1 VPFLKKEFRNTT
13 VSSIRPS
20 WEAQA
25 SVSSKPTNYATQ
37 STQFTQSTEWTTQ
50 SVLWTE
56 SNLETQSVLWTE
68 SNLETQSVLW
78 TESSSLTQTNLWT
91 ESNLETQSVLWT
103 ESTLETQSV
112 LWTESSSPTQTNL
125 WTESNPS
132 TQSVLWTESAQS
144 TQPLLWTETALWTE
158 STVSTASSSVLGR
171 LPPKP
176 SSYHSLEHATLPTTS
191 TWNLMP
197 LSSGVRPS
205 PSPENGPDGLGNAIP
220 HGTLS
225 KLSTSHLT
233 VPSTPTRRPELS
245 QMTSASMALSPS
257 PRFSLALPPRPSLT
271 ATKSFGPNVLL
282 NSVPP
287 VDGTPK
293 FTTSQLPDSWQNSGI
308 PKLSTSHQT
317 IPSRPTSLPDFPK
330 MIPQTPVSMS
340 LTALKLKPSPFLLVL
355 PPRPTLP

>member
-20 WEAQA
+20 WEAPA
-25 SVSSKPTNYATQ
+25 SVSSKPTNYTTQ
-37 STQFTQSTEWTTQ
+37 STQFTQFTEWTTQ

-56 SNLETQSVLWTE
+56 SSSSTQPVLWTESSSSTQSALWTE

-78 TESSSLTQTNLWT
+78 TESSSPTHTNLWT
-91 ESNLETQSVLWT
+91 ESS
-103 ESTLETQSV
+103 
-112 LWTESSSPTQTNL
+112 
-125 WTESNPS
+125 PS

-144 TQPLLWTETALWTE
+144 AQPLLWTETALWPE
-158 STVSTASSSVLGR
+158 STVLTASSSVLGR
-171 LPPKP
+171 LRPKQN
-176 SSYHSLEHATLPTTS
+176 SQGSYPSLEHATLTASS

-205 PSPENGPDGLGNAIP
+205 PSPANIPDGLENAIP

-245 QMTSASMALSPS
+245 QMTSASLVLSSS
-257 PRFSLALPPRPSLT
+257 PRFSLALPARPSLAT
-271 ATKSFGPNVLL
+271 AEAFGPNVLL

-287 VDGTPK
+287 VNGIPK
-293 FTTSQLPDSWQNSGI
+293 FTSSQVPFSWQNSGI
-308 PKLSTSHQT
+308 PKLSTLHQT
-317 IPSRPTSLPDFPK
+317 IPSRPTPPPDFPN
-330 MIPQTPVSMS
+330 MIPPTPASTS
-340 LTALKLKPSPFLLVL
+340 LAALKLKSSPFLLVL
-355 PPRPTLP
+355 PPRPTLLQS